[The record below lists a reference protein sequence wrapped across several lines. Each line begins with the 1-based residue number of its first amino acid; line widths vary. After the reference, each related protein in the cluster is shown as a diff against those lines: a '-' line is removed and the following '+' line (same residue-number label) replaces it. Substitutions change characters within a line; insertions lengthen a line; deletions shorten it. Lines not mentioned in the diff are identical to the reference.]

1 MSIVGFA
8 PPSTVIVEGGSVSIN
23 TSHHCGFRIAAMLDD
38 PTADDDVAAHAIVAN
53 YFGREPRDEHEF
65 AGLLGAGIGFFL
77 RLPPKQDPSKT
88 SSRKKKP
95 RVFDWIQ
102 DEERLIADFQRFYGL
117 DITDTHAHIHWWR
130 FMALFEQLPSDAS
143 QTMQA
148 MGIRARDL
156 DDCTSREE
164 RRALRL
170 RKKAVA
176 LAPRT
181 AEEVVLDD

>member
-8 PPSTVIVEGGSVSIN
+8 PPSTVIVEGGPISIN
-23 TSHHCGFRIAAMLDD
+23 TSHHCGFRVAAILDS
-38 PTADDDVAAHAIVAN
+38 PTTDDDIATHALVAN

-65 AGLLGAGIGFFL
+65 AELLNAGIAFFL
-77 RLPPKQDPSKT
+77 RIPPGQIPAKT
-88 SSRKKKP
+88 KRRKKQT

-102 DEERLIADFQRFYGL
+102 DEERLIADFQRFYGI
-117 DITDTHAHIHWWR
+117 DITNPHVHIHWWR

-156 DDCTSREE
+156 GDCESREE
-164 RRALRL
+164 RRVLRL

-176 LAPRT
+176 LTPRT